1 MIYDKNNIFAKII
14 RGEIPTEKLYEDEQV
29 IAIKDAYPIAPIH
42 ILVIPKGEY
51 ISFDDFIARA
61 SSEEIGHFYKVV
73 HRVCSELN
81 LNENGYRILSNVG
94 AHGMQTIF
102 HMHLHILA
110 GEKLC
115 NLDKNHL
122 R

>member
-1 MIYDKNNIFAKII
+1 MLYDKNNIFAKII
-14 RGEIPTEKLYEDEQV
+14 RDEIPAEKLYEDSQV
-29 IAIKDAYPIAPIH
+29 IAIKDAHPIAPIH

-51 ISFDDFIARA
+51 ISFDDFMAKA
-61 SSEEIGHFYKVV
+61 STEEIAHFY
-73 HRVCSELN
+73 RVARSVCTKLK
-81 LNENGYRILSNVG
+81 LNEKGYRILSNVG
-94 AHGMQTIF
+94 EHGMQTIF

-110 GEKLC
+110 GEKLS

>member
-1 MIYDKNNIFAKII
+1 MYDRNNIFAKII
-14 RGEIPTEKLYEDEQV
+14 RGEIPSEKIYEDDKV
-29 IAIKDAYPIAPIH
+29 IAINDAYPIAAIH

-51 ISFDDFIARA
+51 ISFDDFMVKA
-61 SSEEIGHFYKVV
+61 SSEEIAHFYKTVQI
-73 HRVCSELN
+73 VCANLGLN
-81 LNENGYRILSNVG
+81 KNGYRILSNVG
-94 AHGMQTIF
+94 EHGMQTIF

-115 NLDKNHL
+115 NLDKNNL